1 MIDAMQVVEIIAF
14 FLQAVAWLLIARS
27 LLSWFP
33 DLQRYQV
40 VRLLYDIT
48 DPIIQPLRRL
58 IPPIGF
64 LDISVMIAVMFL
76 FVLSAALL
84 NAAN

>member
-1 MIDAMQVVEIIAF
+1 MIDGMQIVEIIAY
-14 FLQAVAWLLIARS
+14 FLQAIAWLLIARS

-48 DPIIQPLRRL
+48 DPIIQPLRRV

-84 NAAN
+84 QSAG